1 MPDNWPSWSKE
12 AGYEGADPN
21 DEAAQRAVGK
31 YKLGQ
36 YYDKYGPAG
45 AMVAWYAGE
54 ENAKRY
60 VKGETTDIWG
70 RPWDAPQSNGPS
82 IQGYVDSVMSKL
94 PAGEQNAG
102 GGSGGIDISKKVYY
116 TVKPGKEGEVTN
128 LGHSTWA
135 KLNALA
141 ALYEQAFGQQND
153 YEPFYV
159 TAGGTTK
166 GHNPGSKHYENRAFD
181 IAMDSLA
188 RHPERL
194 QWLQEHAADVGLK
207 PLNEYAGYGNEQW
220 ADGDNF
226 HFSDDGGDF
235 DENAYM
241 GGGSGAAVS
250 GGTMYDPTMEKS
262 LRSAVEAGLQDR
274 MNAYNQNKQNYF
286 DNVEHAVDT
295 AGSFSAAKALVE
307 GDTTLD
313 LQQKNTLIGM
323 AASKFGV
330 NRNTGLPASGA
341 GGVTASKIETAY
353 NTLENMNI
361 NLQNG
366 NAIETAS
373 FTAARRAGNLLD
385 DNGVL
390 TDEQSSELRAAYQ
403 SQDFMSSLTDDIET
417 NGMGGAYNHLIQNGM
432 DPLVAT
438 IIITKSDT
446 HYLQKD
452 YQGDQEEPEEG

>member
-1 MPDNWPSWSKE
+1 
-12 AGYEGADPN
+12 
-21 DEAAQRAVGK
+21 
-31 YKLGQ
+31 
-36 YYDKYGPAG
+36 
-45 AMVAWYAGE
+45 
-54 ENAKRY
+54 
-60 VKGETTDIWG
+60 
-70 RPWDAPQSNGPS
+70 
-82 IQGYVDSVMSKL
+82 
-94 PAGEQNAG
+94 
-102 GGSGGIDISKKVYY
+102 
-116 TVKPGKEGEVTN
+116 
-128 LGHSTWA
+128 
-135 KLNALA
+135 
-141 ALYEQAFGQQND
+141 
-153 YEPFYV
+153 
-159 TAGGTTK
+159 
-166 GHNPGSKHYENRAFD
+166 
-181 IAMDSLA
+181 
-188 RHPERL
+188 
-194 QWLQEHAADVGLK
+194 
-207 PLNEYAGYGNEQW
+207 
-220 ADGDNF
+220 
-226 HFSDDGGDF
+226 
-235 DENAYM
+235 
-241 GGGSGAAVS
+241 
-250 GGTMYDPTMEKS
+250 MYDPTMEKS

-286 DNVEHAVDT
+286 DDVEHAVDT

-432 DPLVAT
+432 DPLVVT